1 MRSKNPELMRK
12 IQAFAENFYIEHGVS
27 PTKAQ
32 IAENLNIAPGT
43 VTKYLYAMREK
54 QMIQYDGRKIETN
67 LTLKRNSRYSS
78 AAILGSV
85 SCGPLQFE
93 DENVEGY
100 ISLPEIIF
108 GKGEFFV
115 LKANGDSMIN
125 AGIDDGDWVIIKKQT
140 TAKDGDIVVALSD
153 GMNNLKYFYQKDG
166 FAILRSANEKYGDI
180 LVKNLEIQ
188 GIAVNI
194 IKNI

>member
-1 MRSKNPELMRK
+1 MRSKNPELMKK
-12 IQAFAENFYIEHGVS
+12 IQVYAEEFYIEHGIS

-32 IAENLNIAPGT
+32 IAQKLNITPGT
-43 VTKYLYAMREK
+43 VTKYLHAMREK
-54 QMIQYDGRKIETN
+54 QMIQYDGRNIETT
-67 LTLKRNSRYSS
+67 LTLKRNNSYSS

-125 AGIDDGDWVIIKKQT
+125 AGIDDSDWIIVKKQSF
-140 TAKDGDIVVALSD
+140 ANDGDIVVALYN
-153 GMNNLKYFYQKDG
+153 GMNNLKYFYKKDNC
-166 FAILRSANEKYGDI
+166 AILRSANDKYEDI
-180 LVKNLEIQ
+180 IVENLSIQ
-188 GIAVNI
+188 GVAVKI
-194 IKNI
+194 IKNL